1 MKLTKS
7 KLQNLIEETI
17 EKILFEKEGASHNRY
32 EANLYLSIEQSKEI
46 DRTEI
51 MNEMRAIPEVTTV
64 YREREISTSKST
76 FVGEYIV
83 RFILPLGVDSSHYY
97 NRELKPRLNSI
108 RGLKIQRDR
117 GFEEIGEA

>member
-1 MKLTKS
+1 MVMKKELKNWR
-7 KLQNLIEETI
+7 KFLM
-17 EKILFEKEGASHNRY
+17 EKEESSHDRY
-32 EANLYLSIEQSKEI
+32 EANLYLSIDQAKPI

-64 YREREISTSKST
+64 YREREISTSTRT

-83 RFILPLGVDSSHYY
+83 RFILPHGTDTYHYY

-108 RGLKIQRDR
+108 KGLSIQRDF
-117 GFEEIGEA
+117 GFEKMGD